1 MALIGGILIVVA
13 GIFLVA
19 WMGGEAA
26 RSFGELITWLGA
38 QWPGSPRLAPLFVI
52 FSLLAAQR
60 VLLGPLKFAHARIN
74 RESPSRKGLQRA
86 ARWSSVL
93 SSAAFLFDRA
103 TLLILLRAVHSQ
115 YVGWYAAASALA
127 FPRVGAG
134 SKLFLVVG
142 LSLVQFMI
150 CLLAL
155 MGVMSWF
162 PRLLGIGRLD
172 RGSGFVGRY
181 GAVFNT
187 KTNPEDDPP
196 QVLGTGAA
204 SLLFDPALYVVLIFV
219 YPRSP
224 FLMTIL
230 LCSVFLR
237 AVGYFLVQF
246 ISMWLDWHNDLW
258 AARLARDL
266 TADPQAD
273 RRLKAAERL
282 GALAS
287 FDGRWI
293 RPVRQNLE
301 TATQDSDAR
310 VRAAAQGALAA
321 VK

>member
-1 MALIGGILIVVA
+1 MALIGGVLIVVA

-38 QWPGSPRLAPLFVI
+38 QWPGSPRLTPLFVI
-52 FSLLAAQR
+52 VSLLAAQR
-60 VLLGPLKFAHARIN
+60 LLLGPLKFAHARIN

-86 ARWSSVL
+86 ARWSMVL

-103 TLLILLRAVHSQ
+103 TLLLLLRAVHSQ
-115 YVGWYAAASALA
+115 YVGWPAAASALA
-127 FPRVGAG
+127 FPRVSVG
-134 SKLFLVVG
+134 SRLFLVAG
-142 LSLVQFMI
+142 LSLVQFLI
-150 CLLAL
+150 CVLVL

-162 PRLLGIGRLD
+162 PRLMGIGQLD

-181 GAVFNT
+181 GAVFNA
-187 KTNPEDDPP
+187 KSNPDDDPP
-196 QVLGTGAA
+196 QILGTGAA
-204 SLLFDPALYVVLIFV
+204 SMLFDPALYVVLIFV

-230 LCSVFLR
+230 LCSVLLR
-237 AVGYFLVQF
+237 VLGYPLVQL

-273 RRLKAAERL
+273 RRLKAAEKL
-282 GALAS
+282 NALAA

-293 RPVRQNLE
+293 RPVRPNLE
-301 TATQDSDAR
+301 TATKDSDAR

-321 VK
+321 IK